1 MKVCFFDDSAEGI
14 KTIRAYCDSHCR
26 ENISYSLNPDL
37 TDFFRDLDSCG
48 ISLIFLDTRVV
59 RGSLGSFELA
69 KKIREAS
76 FCVHIV
82 FMSAYYEDMP
92 FCFQNLIRPSGFL
105 LKNSTANDIDSILNA
120 VTAADS
126 VPETSAVKISVR
138 AGGEQFSFSTDEI
151 MYFTTIGKKLALK
164 TSDCQTVEFYG
175 TLKDIESKY
184 SEYFLR
190 CHSGF
195 LVNKKYIRRFSKS
208 SIKLKNSAEE
218 LPVSKKYVKNVTNF
232 AHLS

>member
-1 MKVCFFDDSAEGI
+1 MHGKYESSSRQGGKGWIAV
-14 KTIRAYCDSHCR
+14 
-26 ENISYSLNPDL
+26 L
-37 TDFFRDLDSCG
+37 
-48 ISLIFLDTRVV
+48 
-59 RGSLGSFELA
+59 LA
-69 KKIREAS
+69 VLVLA
-76 FCVHIV
+76 
-82 FMSAYYEDMP
+82 
-92 FCFQNLIRPSGFL
+92 
-105 LKNSTANDIDSILNA
+105 A
-120 VTAADS
+120 VTAGILLKKNGGTAPTEPS
-126 VPETSAVKISVR
+126 VPETSAVRISVR